1 MKRGTKQF
9 IKRLAAAAIAAACVL
24 TLPASA
30 AKAGSPAFTINASAA
45 TKKLKY
51 YSSDY
56 YDAASRDMIYTL
68 VKPIVLSMEQVNTD
82 EYYIKDAIK
91 EGVRGV
97 GSSSIYT
104 YPSEEALYKDAAFK
118 YLKEATAQDQYV
130 DGSYVCENFASTL
143 EYRIRKGWVH
153 GKKVG
158 NVVKHDYDAAWHAY
172 NIATFDGEP
181 YILEP
186 QGGVITCYGYSNPK
200 IGDNLNW
207 DDYEKI
213 SGSAPSTISAR
224 VYMINR
230 GDMYITE
237 EDEFRLNPLQ
247 VLRAHHPELFA
258 NKAVFREFCENN
270 PEIRIWQ
277 EAWYSAKYHNDLK
290 SSYKFDK
297 LIE

>member
-30 AKAGSPAFTINASAA
+30 AKAGTSAFTINASAA

-51 YSSDY
+51 YSSEY
-56 YDAASRDMIYTL
+56 YDAASRDMIYTV
-68 VKPIVLSMEQVNTD
+68 VKPIVLNMERINTD
-82 EYYIKDAIK
+82 AYGFYREDAEEK
-91 EGVRGV
+91 GVRGI
-97 GSSSIYT
+97 GSDCIYT
-104 YPSEEALYKDAAFK
+104 YPSEEALYKDAAFA
-118 YLKEATAQDQYV
+118 YLADATSRDMYI

-143 EYRIRKGWVH
+143 EYRIGKGWVH

-158 NVVKHDYDAAWHAY
+158 NVVKHDYYAAWHAY

-186 QGGVITCYGYSNPK
+186 QAGCIKCYNDETNKYGS
-200 IGDNLNW
+200 
-207 DDYEKI
+207 YEKI
-213 SGSAPSTISAR
+213 SDTAPSTVSAR
-224 VYMINR
+224 VFLINWGTTGITD
-230 GDMYITE
+230 GDT
-237 EDEFRLNPLQ
+237 FRLNPLQ

-277 EAWYSAKYHNDLK
+277 KAWYSAIYCNDLK

>member
-24 TLPASA
+24 TLPAFTT
-30 AKAGSPAFTINASAA
+30 KAGSPAFTINASAA

-56 YDAASRDMIYTL
+56 YDAASRDMIYTV
-68 VKPIVLSMEQVNTD
+68 VKPIVLSMEQVNKD
-82 EYYIKDAIK
+82 DYYKKKAEK
-91 EGVRGV
+91 EGVRGI
-97 GSSSIYT
+97 GSDCIYT
-104 YPSEEALYKDAAFK
+104 YPSEEALYKDAAFS
-118 YLKEATAQDQYV
+118 YLADATSCDMYT
-130 DGSYVCENFASTL
+130 DGSYVCENFAYTL
-143 EYRIRKGWVH
+143 QYRIGKGWVH

-158 NVVKHDYDAAWHAY
+158 NVVTHNYHAAWHAY
-172 NIATFDGEP
+172 NIATFDGEQ

-186 QGGVITCYGYSNPK
+186 QAGCIMCYNDETNKYDS
-200 IGDNLNW
+200 
-207 DDYEKI
+207 YEKI
-213 SGSAPSTISAR
+213 SDTAPSTISAR
-224 VYMINR
+224 VYMINNGGAMFDGER
-230 GDMYITE
+230 
-237 EDEFRLNPLQ
+237 FRLNPLQ
-247 VLRAHHPELFA
+247 VLKAHHPELFA

-277 EAWYSAKYHNDLK
+277 EAWYSAIYCNDLK

>member
-56 YDAASRDMIYTL
+56 YDAASRDMIDTV
-68 VKPIVLSMEQVNTD
+68 VKPIVLSMEQVNKD
-82 EYYIKDAIK
+82 DYYKKEAEK
-91 EGVRGV
+91 EGVRGI
-97 GSSSIYT
+97 GSDCIYT

-118 YLKEATAQDQYV
+118 YLKEATRCDKYT

-158 NVVKHDYDAAWHAY
+158 NVVKHNYHAAWHAY
-172 NIATFDGEP
+172 NIATFDGEQ

-186 QGGVITCYGYSNPK
+186 QGGYIACYNDETNKYDS
-200 IGDNLNW
+200 
-207 DDYEKI
+207 YEKI
-213 SGSAPSTISAR
+213 SDSAPSTISAR

-230 GDMYITE
+230 GGPLFDE
-237 EDEFRLNPLQ
+237 ERFRLNPLQ
-247 VLRAHHPELFA
+247 VLKAHHPELFA

-277 EAWYSAKYHNDLK
+277 EAWYSAIYCNDLK

>member
-91 EGVRGV
+91 EEVRGV

-104 YPSEEALYKDAAFK
+104 YPSEEALYKDAAFS
-118 YLKEATAQDQYV
+118 YLAVATACDQYV

-158 NVVKHDYDAAWHAY
+158 NVVKHNYHAAWHAY

-186 QGGVITCYGYSNPK
+186 QAGCITCYGYSNPK

-213 SGSAPSTISAR
+213 SDTAPSTISAR
-224 VYMINR
+224 VYMINNGGAMFDGER
-230 GDMYITE
+230 
-237 EDEFRLNPLQ
+237 FRLNPLQ
-247 VLRAHHPELFA
+247 VLKAHHPELFA

>member
-68 VKPIVLSMEQVNTD
+68 VKPIVLSMEQVNKD
-82 EYYIKDAIK
+82 DYYKKKAEK
-91 EGVRGV
+91 EGVRGI
-97 GSSSIYT
+97 GSDCIYT
-104 YPSEEALYKDAAFK
+104 YPSEEALYKDAAFR
-118 YLKEATAQDQYV
+118 YLAVATACDMYT
-130 DGSYVCENFASTL
+130 DGSYVCENFAYTL
-143 EYRIRKGWVH
+143 QYRIGEGWVH

-158 NVVKHDYDAAWHAY
+158 NVVKHNYHAAWHAY

-186 QGGVITCYGYSNPK
+186 QAGCIMCYNDETNKYDS
-200 IGDNLNW
+200 
-207 DDYEKI
+207 YEKI
-213 SGSAPSTISAR
+213 SDSAPSTISAR
-224 VYMINR
+224 VYMIKC
-230 GDMYITE
+230 GDTYITE
-237 EDEFRLNPLQ
+237 EDELRLNPLQ
-247 VLRAHHPELFA
+247 VLKAHHPELFA

-277 EAWYSAKYHNDLK
+277 EAWYSAKYCNDLK

>member
-56 YDAASRDMIYTL
+56 YDAASRDMIYTV

-91 EGVRGV
+91 EEVRGV

-104 YPSEEALYKDAAFK
+104 YPSEEALYKDAAFS
-118 YLKEATAQDQYV
+118 YLAAATSRDMYV

-143 EYRIRKGWVH
+143 EYRIGKGWVH

-186 QGGVITCYGYSNPK
+186 QAGCIMCYNDETNKYDS
-200 IGDNLNW
+200 
-207 DDYEKI
+207 YEKI
-213 SGSAPSTISAR
+213 SDSAPSTISAR
-224 VYMINR
+224 VYMINNG
-230 GDMYITE
+230 GDMFDGE
-237 EDEFRLNPLQ
+237 RFRLNPLQ

-277 EAWYSAKYHNDLK
+277 EAWYSAIYCNDLK

>member
-158 NVVKHDYDAAWHAY
+158 TW
-172 NIATFDGEP
+172 
-181 YILEP
+181 
-186 QGGVITCYGYSNPK
+186 
-200 IGDNLNW
+200 
-207 DDYEKI
+207 
-213 SGSAPSTISAR
+213 
-224 VYMINR
+224 
-230 GDMYITE
+230 
-237 EDEFRLNPLQ
+237 
-247 VLRAHHPELFA
+247 
-258 NKAVFREFCENN
+258 
-270 PEIRIWQ
+270 
-277 EAWYSAKYHNDLK
+277 
-290 SSYKFDK
+290 
-297 LIE
+297 

>member
-56 YDAASRDMIYTL
+56 YDAASRDMIYTV
-68 VKPIVLSMEQVNTD
+68 VKPIVLSMEEVNKD
-82 EYYIKDAIK
+82 EDHIKDAIK

-104 YPSEEALYKDAAFK
+104 YPSEEALYKDAAFL
-118 YLKEATAQDQYV
+118 YLKDATSCDMYTA
-130 DGSYVCENFASTL
+130 GSYVCENFASTL

-158 NVVKHDYDAAWHAY
+158 NVVKHDYYAAWHAY
-172 NIATFDGEP
+172 NIATFDGEQ

-200 IGDNLNW
+200 IGDNFNW

-230 GDMYITE
+230 GGPLLDGE
-237 EDEFRLNPLQ
+237 EFRLNPLQ

-277 EAWYSAKYHNDLK
+277 EAWYSAIYCNDLK

>member
-56 YDAASRDMIYTL
+56 YDAASRDMIYTV

-104 YPSEEALYKDAAFK
+104 YPSEEALYKDAAFS
-118 YLKEATAQDQYV
+118 YLADATACDMYT

-143 EYRIRKGWVH
+143 EYRIGKGWVH

-158 NVVKHDYDAAWHAY
+158 NVVKHNYHAAWHAY

-186 QGGVITCYGYSNPK
+186 QTGCIKCYNDETNKYDS
-200 IGDNLNW
+200 
-207 DDYEKI
+207 YEKI
-213 SGSAPSTISAR
+213 SDSAPSTISAR
-224 VYMINR
+224 VYMINNE
-230 GDMYITE
+230 GAMLYGE
-237 EDEFRLNPLQ
+237 EFRLNPLQ
-247 VLRAHHPELFA
+247 VLKAHHPELFA

-277 EAWYSAKYHNDLK
+277 EAWYSAKYCNDLK

>member
-9 IKRLAAAAIAAACVL
+9 IKRLTAAAIAAACVL

-30 AKAGSPAFTINASAA
+30 AKAGTSAFTINASAA
-45 TKKLKY
+45 TKRLKY

-56 YDAASRDMIYTL
+56 YGAASRDRIYTV

-104 YPSEEALYKDAAFK
+104 YPSEEALYKDAAFS
-118 YLKEATAQDQYV
+118 YLAVATACDQYV

-143 EYRIRKGWVH
+143 EYRIGKGWVH

-158 NVVKHDYDAAWHAY
+158 NVVKHDYYAAWHAY

-186 QGGVITCYGYSNPK
+186 QAGCIMCYNDETNKYDS
-200 IGDNLNW
+200 
-207 DDYEKI
+207 YEKI
-213 SGSAPSTISAR
+213 SDSAPSTISAR
-224 VYMINR
+224 VFLINWGTTGITD
-230 GDMYITE
+230 GDT
-237 EDEFRLNPLQ
+237 FRLNPLQ
-247 VLRAHHPELFA
+247 VLKAHHPELFA

-270 PEIRIWQ
+270 PEIEVWQ
-277 EAWYSAKYHNDLK
+277 EAWYSAIYCNDLK